1 MRIIRIGNKIRL
13 TMTNEEKEAITER
26 NSLDVDIGLLRVLF
40 DDISKIIVEMLPSI
54 KIRKKK

>member
-13 TMTNEEKEAITER
+13 TMTNEEKELITER

-54 KIRKKK
+54 KIRKRK

>member
-13 TMTNEEKEAITER
+13 TMTNEEKELITER

-40 DDISKIIVEMLPSI
+40 DDISKIIIEMLPSI

>member
-13 TMTNEEKEAITER
+13 TMTNEEKELITER

-54 KIRKKK
+54 KIKRRK

>member
-13 TMTNEEKEAITER
+13 TMTNEEKELITER